1 MSKSVEIVSYDNS
14 VSLGS
19 ESYERFIQDGM
30 QTCSYALIRFGKVLT
45 KNDGECI
52 PKEKNS
58 YNKVDERISWP
69 IQATFKKLCCKEIT
83 KIEYFFMQEP
93 KIDLMFSVFIFQRD
107 PVSIKY
113 SDILNFFCLLFW
125 KTLMSIFRTG
135 TL

>member
-1 MSKSVEIVSYDNS
+1 MSKSVEIASYENS
-14 VSLGS
+14 ASLGS
-19 ESYERFIQDGM
+19 ESYEGFIQDGM

-83 KIEYFFMQEP
+83 EIEYFFMQEP